1 MNLREPWAVRPNRH
15 ICLVVACLLLL
26 VSMLPIAAQATA
38 PEVTFP
44 EAEGL
49 VNDFAGVIDEDS
61 EEAIWQVAAELWQTK
76 GIELAVVTVA
86 STAPLDIN
94 TYAYRLFSE
103 WGIGD
108 KDLNNGL
115 LVLLS
120 TAEREIK
127 IEVGLGLEGD
137 LNDAK
142 AGRILDAALPDL
154 KANRYGPG
162 LLVISQ
168 QLKSALTNVEGEGKS
183 LGSVF
188 PEVSGVAIFGGGYI
202 LAIILAIIFRQNW
215 LLYLLIRLPA
225 SLMRGSGRGGRG
237 GGGGFGGGGFGGFGG
252 GRSGG
257 GGAGRGF

>member
-1 MNLREPWAVRPNRH
+1 MMNLREPWAVKPIR
-15 ICLVVACLLLL
+15 LAWLLAACLLVL
-26 VSMLPIAAQATA
+26 VLCLPAMAQAAT
-38 PEVTFP
+38 PEVVFP
-44 EAEGL
+44 KAEGL
-49 VNDFAGVIDEDS
+49 VNDFAGVIDEES
-61 EEAIWQVAAELWQTK
+61 EEAIWQVAADLWQSK
-76 GIELAVVTVA
+76 GIELAVVTVD

-94 TYAYRLFSE
+94 TYSYRLFRE

-108 KDLNNGL
+108 QEENNGL

-120 TAEREIK
+120 TTEREIK

-142 AGRILDAALPDL
+142 AGRILDAALSDL

-162 LLVISQ
+162 LLVVSQ
-168 QLKSALTNVEGEGKS
+168 QLNSALTNVEGEGKS
-183 LGSVF
+183 LFSDF
-188 PEVSGVAIFGGGYI
+188 SEVSGVAIFGGGYI

-225 SLMRGSGRGGRG
+225 SLMRNSGRGGRG
-237 GGGGFGGGGFGGFGG
+237 GGGGGGGFGGFGG